1 MGESR
6 VENPDRENRWG
17 IKSRKSGQR
26 KPMGELRVE
35 NPDTSNFPREHM
47 CSLLLCF
54 IIVFLCVVAH
64 LICFL

>member
-35 NPDTSNFPREHM
+35 NPDTSNFGVKNQKENK
-47 CSLLLCF
+47 
-54 IIVFLCVVAH
+54 
-64 LICFL
+64 